1 MVAKKE
7 AIKAFCFRYHNKGN
21 MSRKELKDAIRTLA
35 DEDEGFEN
43 IVFELGCSVLAKS
56 ISKESRKGTI
66 RKIGDAYVYSAMF
79 EM

>member
-21 MSRKELKDAIRTLA
+21 ISKKELEDAVRTLA